1 MMMTLLFLLYICMF
15 VPIKKKKMKFKNYKN
30 IEGQFV
36 KIFVFFIKNIIC
48 LLKTVYI
55 DDFSN

>member
-1 MMMTLLFLLYICMF
+1 
-15 VPIKKKKMKFKNYKN
+15 MKFKNYKN

-55 DDFSN
+55 DDFSNWPTFYSPFYLEMDNVL